1 MLVARFS
8 EQELAELTDCSLDQ
22 LRGLIDLGILVPRD
36 GDESFRSSDVHLVRL
51 MTAFDRAG
59 ISLDD
64 VGRGIASGE
73 LSFRLDLFLSEPDAA
88 SGTYEALAADL
99 MRSPEL
105 LRRLSSELGVP
116 PPADDRIRLDD
127 AEMLSRIVT
136 ALDVVDDAELLRFVR
151 LYGGSVRRLIES
163 AVEFFDRAVHR
174 RIMDLDLSSAEKDL
188 LIDEKGAGVIDL
200 ANRLVPWLQ
209 RRLREHAIIE
219 YTVATTEAYMD
230 ERGIAPRREAQ
241 LPAIAFLDLSG
252 YTALTEDAGD
262 EAAAELA
269 TGLATI
275 VQETAR
281 AHGGRAVKWL
291 GDGVMLH
298 FADPGGAV
306 LSGLDLVE
314 QTETVVSVP
323 ARVGINAGSVVVQ
336 EGDYFG
342 RTVNIAARIAD
353 YARPR
358 EVLVSEQAKRRA
370 KLAGVQLELI
380 GDIGLKGVSRPVTL
394 HRARRV

>member
-1 MLVARFS
+1 VARLS
-8 EQELAELTDCSLDQ
+8 EQGLAELAGCSLDYV
-22 LRGLIDLGILVPRD
+22 RGLVDLGILVPRD
-36 GDESFRSSDVHLVRL
+36 GDEPFRSPDAHLVRL
-51 MTAFDRAG
+51 MAAFDRAG

-64 VGRGIASGE
+64 VARGVASGD
-73 LSFRLDLFLSEPDAA
+73 LTFRLDLFLSEPDSI

-99 MRSPEL
+99 KRSPEL

-116 PPADDRIRLDD
+116 PPADDRIRSDD

-136 ALDVVDDAELLRFVR
+136 ALDVVDDAELVRFVR
-151 LYGGSVRRLIES
+151 LYGGSVRRLVDA
-163 AVEFFDRAVHR
+163 AVQFFDRAVHR
-174 RIMDLDLSSAEKDL
+174 RIMDLDLPSAQRDL
-188 LIDEKGAGVIDL
+188 LIDEKGAGVIE
-200 ANRLVPWLQ
+200 LVNQLLPWLQ
-209 RRLREHAIIE
+209 RRLREHAIVE

-230 ERGIAPRREAQ
+230 ERGIAPRRETQ

-252 YTALTEDAGD
+252 YTALTEEAGD

-269 TGLATI
+269 TRLATV
-275 VQETAR
+275 VQEAAR
-281 AHGGRAVKWL
+281 GHGGRPVKWL

-306 LSGLDLVE
+306 LGSLDLVE
-314 QTETVVSVP
+314 QTEAVASVP

-342 RTVNIAARIAD
+342 RTVNIAARVAD

-358 EVLVSEQAKRRA
+358 EVLVSEDAMRRA

-380 GDIGLKGVSRPVTL
+380 GDVGLKGVSRPVTL
-394 HRARRV
+394 YRARRA

>member
-1 MLVARFS
+1 MATLS
-8 EQELAELTDCSLDQ
+8 EQELAGLAGCSVDHI
-22 LRGLIDLGILVPRD
+22 RRLIDLGILVPS
-36 GDESFRSSDVHLVRL
+36 GGHELFRSADAHLVRL
-51 MTAFDRAG
+51 MSAFDRAG

-64 VGRGIASGE
+64 VARGIASGE
-73 LSFRLDLFLSEPDAA
+73 LTFRLDLFLSEPDAA
-88 SGTYEALAADL
+88 SRTYEALAADL
-99 MRSPEL
+99 ERSPEL
-105 LRRLSSELGVP
+105 LRRLSSELGFP
-116 PPADDRIRLDD
+116 PPDDDRIRTED

-136 ALDVVDDAELLRFVR
+136 ALDVVDDAELVRFVR
-151 LYGGSVRRLIES
+151 LYGGSVRRLVES
-163 AVEFFDRAVHR
+163 AVQFFDRAVHR
-174 RIMDLDLSSAEKDL
+174 RIMDLDLPSAQKDR

-209 RRLREHAIIE
+209 HRLREHAILE

-230 ERGIAPRREAQ
+230 ERGIAARREAQ

-252 YTALTEDAGD
+252 YTALTEEAGD

-275 VQETAR
+275 VQETAE

-314 QTETVVSVP
+314 RTETLVSVP

-342 RTVNIAARIAD
+342 RTVNIAARVAD

-358 EVLVSEQAKRRA
+358 EVLVSEEAKRRA
-370 KLAGVQLELI
+370 ELAGVQLELI

-394 HRARRV
+394 YRARRV